1 MATVEEQAIEWLRGL
16 KSMQDSPAFFEEA
29 LALVP
34 TIPLNPAGMP
44 FCPACESVLCGECG
58 HCHMLDAVSFS
69 GPDCPND
76 NDDMGASCAAW
87 YQALNAVWTVQRM
100 SEESE

>member
-34 TIPLNPAGMP
+34 TIPQQKRCACAGVDDS
-44 FCPACESVLCGECG
+44 ASHGLC
-58 HCHMLDAVSFS
+58 
-69 GPDCPND
+69 
-76 NDDMGASCAAW
+76 
-87 YQALNAVWTVQRM
+87 
-100 SEESE
+100 